1 MKSTFIIS
9 VIFGILLIVCGI
21 LVVKYPSSLNGFK
34 SLNKDRFKSH
44 EVQNAIKFISIS
56 LIIGGFVAIS
66 GSTVLSITNSMRY
79 IFWILLSAILIPL
92 LCYLYQYEKVL
103 TEKEKV
109 KFYFMVILTCFI
121 IVGIVFYKASRSP
134 ALSVQEGFIDISC
147 YRFYDH
153 IPTENV
159 SEVNL
164 VQKLPSIK
172 RRSNGLAV
180 NETRLGYFET
190 NKNEKIKLYS
200 KSYRGPYIYISTKD
214 NKYIYINYVD
224 STKTK
229 QVFDNIKKQIK
240 IFSVLKKYGAYHSAY
255 PNYL

>member
-1 MKSTFIIS
+1 MKNTLITS
-9 VIFGILLIVCGI
+9 VVFGILLIVCGI
-21 LVVKYPSSLNGFK
+21 LVAKYPSSLNGFK
-34 SLNKDRFKSH
+34 SIDKDRFESH

-66 GSTVLSITNSMRY
+66 GSTVLSITNSMKY
-79 IFWILLSAILIPL
+79 IFWILLGAILIPL

-109 KFYFMVILTCFI
+109 KFYFWVILACFI
-121 IVGIVFYKASRSP
+121 IVGVVFYKASRSP
-134 ALSVQEGFIDISC
+134 ALSVQDGFIDISC

-153 IPTENV
+153 IPNKDV
-159 SEVNL
+159 SEIYL
-164 VQKLPSIK
+164 VPKLPPIRK
-172 RRSNGLAV
+172 RSNGIAV

-214 NKYIYINYVD
+214 NKYIYINYAD

-229 QVFDNIKKQIK
+229 QVFDNMKKQIK
-240 IFSVLKKYGAYHSAY
+240 K
-255 PNYL
+255 